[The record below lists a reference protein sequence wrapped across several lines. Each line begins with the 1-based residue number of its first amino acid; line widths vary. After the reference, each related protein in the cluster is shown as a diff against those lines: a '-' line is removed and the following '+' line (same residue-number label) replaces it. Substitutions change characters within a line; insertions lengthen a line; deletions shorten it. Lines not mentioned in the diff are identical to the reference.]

1 MAAAERCWK
10 RRLYTTPPLRFTCFF
25 AKRLT
30 IKLYS
35 SESGLDLAASLRAS
49 STTEFG
55 VSGHLPRAGQASN
68 RLS

>member
-1 MAAAERCWK
+1 MLEETA
-10 RRLYTTPPLRFTCFF
+10 LHNSSPTIYVLLR
-25 AKRLT
+25 KRLT

-35 SESGLDLAASLRAS
+35 SESRLDLAASLRAS